1 MPDRFQSRTVPRFPV
16 QRHLPSSIVQLRHLP
31 RITMPAPARC
41 LQLGLGEPMQGLH
54 PRHCRLPP
62 SGRRPAP
69 AGAENSPGP
78 GHFDPAKAC
87 MRKGPEASPRA
98 PIRELSGARGGELL
112 GDPGA
117 EKQVLAVHHR
127 RAGQR
132 RLRRG
137 LHTGPPAAPSR
148 RDQVSTE
155 AASRAARARG
165 ERGAGA
171 SRPRPQGA
179 RAAGSRPRPA
189 PYVGDA
195 ICVRAC
201 GLTACG
207 RRRNDCSE
215 TSSRAPS
222 TTYSLPTGG
231 GAVGRAASSCAAGPG
246 PPHP

>member
-1 MPDRFQSRTVPRFPV
+1 
-16 QRHLPSSIVQLRHLP
+16 
-31 RITMPAPARC
+31 
-41 LQLGLGEPMQGLH
+41 MQGLH

-78 GHFDPAKAC
+78 GHFHPAKAC

-98 PIRELSGARGGELL
+98 PIRELSGGPREASCSVTRGRRSRSWRSTIDVL
-112 GDPGA
+112 DRGA
-117 EKQVLAVHHR
+117 FDGASTPAHQLPLHEGTKSPQK
-127 RAGQR
+127 
-132 RLRRG
+132 RL
-137 LHTGPPAAPSR
+137 
-148 RDQVSTE
+148 
-155 AASRAARARG
+155 RARG

-171 SRPRPQGA
+171 SGPPQGA

-201 GLTACG
+201 GLKACG
-207 RRRNDCSE
+207 RRRNDCSG

-246 PPHP
+246 SPHP